1 MFWASPTSFTQI
13 THLKELGNIENF
25 FFGLVEN

>member
-1 MFWASPTSFTQI
+1 MLWATPTSFTQM

-25 FFGLVEN
+25 FFGLV